1 MTYVK
6 DTEASSVSS
15 SSGLTYARG
24 SMPNLGRDVSQRKDR
39 THQSF
44 SHPSKVL
51 LWGRGCSGGV
61 SPTPTGHVPATSHQ
75 PWRPRAPS
83 LPGLLSPSSTPSQ
96 PLVCEGGEHPARAD
110 HQRVPG
116 LFRHEEAMSGT
127 GSAVCFPVFVLSK
140 SPSTWTPWLAVF
152 TCEAMTLRLAQV
164 WSSEKS

>member
-1 MTYVK
+1 MPEAQCLTLAGMSPSGRIVPIK
-6 DTEASSVSS
+6 LLASIQGSAMGKGMLWRCILHPQDTCQ
-15 SSGLTYARG
+15 
-24 SMPNLGRDVSQRKDR
+24 P
-39 THQSF
+39 
-44 SHPSKVL
+44 
-51 LWGRGCSGGV
+51 
-61 SPTPTGHVPATSHQ
+61 PATSHQ

-83 LPGLLSPSSTPSQ
+83 LPGLLSPSSTPSL

-152 TCEAMTLRLAQV
+152 TCEDMTLRLAQV

>member
-1 MTYVK
+1 MPEAQCLTLAGMSPSGRIVPIKASCIHLRFCYGEGDALEVYHQHPQ
-6 DTEASSVSS
+6 DTCQ
-15 SSGLTYARG
+15 
-24 SMPNLGRDVSQRKDR
+24 P
-39 THQSF
+39 
-44 SHPSKVL
+44 
-51 LWGRGCSGGV
+51 
-61 SPTPTGHVPATSHQ
+61 PATSHQ

-83 LPGLLSPSSTPSQ
+83 LPGLLSPSSTPSL